1 MSQSQAERTPNPE
14 NEDRRILR
22 KDLRR
27 AGWNVG
33 EMTKVR
39 GGVEIA
45 LWPAPHTGPADG
57 VEARRV
63 QGANKTEALRNA
75 LNPEYAIPPAEP
87 TTT

>member
-1 MSQSQAERTPNPE
+1 MSDSQTDRTPNPD
-14 NEDRRILR
+14 NEERRILR
-22 KDLRR
+22 KDLRK

-39 GGVEIA
+39 GGVELT
-45 LWPAPHTGPADG
+45 LWPAPYTGPSDG

-75 LNPEYAIPPAEP
+75 LNPEYAIPATETP
-87 TTT
+87 TT

>member
-1 MSQSQAERTPNPE
+1 MSQSQTERTPNPD

-33 EMTKVR
+33 EMTKVP
-39 GGVEIA
+39 GGVKLT
-45 LWPAPHTGPADG
+45 LWPVPHTGPGDG

-63 QGANKTEALRNA
+63 QGANKTDALRNA
-75 LNPEYAIPPAEP
+75 LNPEPATPPTG
-87 TTT
+87 TTTT

>member
-1 MSQSQAERTPNPE
+1 MSQSQTERTPNPD

-33 EMTKVR
+33 EMTKVP
-39 GGVEIA
+39 GGVELT
-45 LWPAPHTGPADG
+45 LWPVPHTGPGDG

-63 QGANKTEALRNA
+63 LGANKTDALRNA
-75 LNPEYAIPPAEP
+75 LNPEPATPPTG
-87 TTT
+87 TTTT